1 MKQKAKRVVLGEGE
15 IFDHKH
21 ILVSDKDIEFEKTA
35 TALRFDLKGT
45 GVLSHDEHAKMVFPA
60 GSYTSYNQVEL
71 NPFDGTVQRVFD

>member
-15 IFDHKH
+15 IFGHKH

-35 TALRFDLKGT
+35 EALRFELQGT
-45 GVLSHDEHAKMVFPA
+45 GILSHDEHAKMVFPQ